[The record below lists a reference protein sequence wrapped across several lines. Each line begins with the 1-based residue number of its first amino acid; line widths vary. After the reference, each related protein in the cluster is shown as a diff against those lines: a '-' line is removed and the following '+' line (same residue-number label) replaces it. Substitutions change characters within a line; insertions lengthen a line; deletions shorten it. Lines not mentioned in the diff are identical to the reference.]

1 MIDPP
6 KALMNNDIEGKIQK
20 AIIDS
25 SYYSYD
31 RFKKHICD
39 LLEDC
44 NFISCSFGKHA
55 ESMSWKSDYELD
67 SISPYD
73 DDRYYKWEPR
83 IEELDNGMY
92 DFENEYYTTTGY
104 SDFLSSIKRIP
115 LNTCR
120 LLKKGSG
127 EYMDIVFIC
136 EDMYRVGKIYFDNL
150 ESLDTHILKWVL
162 S

>member
-1 MIDPP
+1 
-6 KALMNNDIEGKIQK
+6 MNEDIAEKIQR
-20 AIIDS
+20 AIVNS

-31 RFKKHICD
+31 RFKKHICE

-44 NFISCSFGKHA
+44 NFISCSFGEHA

-83 IEELDNGMY
+83 IEELDKSMY

-104 SDFLSSIKRIP
+104 SDFLSSIKNIP

-127 EYMDIVFIC
+127 ESMNIVFIC